1 MGTECQSCWTCPA
14 CRGRINRARAQGL
27 TEAAA
32 AAREIAAQL
41 MAKHDA
47 DAEDKAAAMAMG
59 LFARLIDLQARSVGS
74 GS

>member
-1 MGTECQSCWTCPA
+1 MSELLGRVRRVEVASTE
-14 CRGRINRARAQGL
+14 RARRGL

>member
-1 MGTECQSCWTCPA
+1 
-14 CRGRINRARAQGL
+14 
-27 TEAAA
+27 
-32 AAREIAAQL
+32 